1 MKVLIIDKK
10 AKIRN
15 GVTVY
20 NQRLS
25 DFLKKN
31 GHVVKTI
38 YWSNERSSREN
49 PTIHYLY
56 GVEKFHTVSIPS
68 FRSLEVIKNAIS
80 DIKPDIVYIPIGL
93 SIIDFLLP
101 AICKKNNAK
110 LVGIL
115 HADAGPKSNFY
126 EIFFKY
132 SISFAFGPAVSKYDL
147 IQVLSKRTE
156 DFLIKKGMKKE
167 KIAFIPN
174 GVDTTLYTPGKSE
187 FAKKNSIKKG
197 VLFLGRLSWQKNPE
211 ALIKSFLKINPAND
225 TKLIIVGIGDL
236 YKKLIEKY
244 KDERIIFTGFIDTD
258 SQRIDIIRSCQIIA
272 LSSRAEGMPLSLLE
286 AMSCGLMPIV
296 TDVGA
301 CKDVVGDTGLIIEG
315 GKISDKLSKALIRAF
330 ENEQGSKNL
339 GEKAR
344 KRIIENYNLDTNFS
358 KLAKKL
364 ESLSS

>member
-1 MKVLIIDKK
+1 VKVLIIDKK

-25 DFLKKN
+25 DFLKKH

-38 YWSNERSSREN
+38 YWSNERSSKEN

-56 GVEKFHTVSIPS
+56 GLEKFHTVSIPS
-68 FRSLEVIKNAIS
+68 FKSLEVIKNAIS

-101 AICKKNNAK
+101 AICKKNDAK

-115 HADAGPKSNFY
+115 HADAGPKNNFY

-132 SISFAFGPAVSKYDL
+132 SISFVYGPTVSKYDL
-147 IQVLSKRTE
+147 IQVLSQRTE

-167 KIAFIPN
+167 KIMFIPN
-174 GVDTTLYTPGKSE
+174 GVDTTLYTPGQSE
-187 FAKKNSIKKG
+187 FAKKNKIKKG

-225 TKLIIVGIGDL
+225 TKLVIIGVGDL
-236 YKKLIEKY
+236 YKKLIKKY

-258 SQRIDIIRSCQIIA
+258 EERIDIIRSCQVIA
-272 LSSRAEGMPLSLLE
+272 FSSRAEGMPLSLLE
-286 AMSCGLMPIV
+286 AMSCGLLPIV

-301 CKDVVGDTGLIIEG
+301 CKDVVGETGFVIEG
-315 GKISDKLSKALIRAF
+315 HNVSDKLSECLIKVF
-330 ENEQGSKNL
+330 ENEQETKNF
-339 GEKAR
+339 GKKAR
-344 KRIIENYNLDTNFS
+344 ERIIENYNLDTNFS
-358 KLAKKL
+358 LLTKKL